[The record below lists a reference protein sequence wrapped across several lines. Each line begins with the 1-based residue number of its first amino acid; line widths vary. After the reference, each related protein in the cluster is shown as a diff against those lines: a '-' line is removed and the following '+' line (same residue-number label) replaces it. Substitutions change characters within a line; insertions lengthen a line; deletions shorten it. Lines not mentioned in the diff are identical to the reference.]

1 MYGDDDVHCTL
12 EQQPGA
18 ECVIVISFKMRPVLC
33 RLSGSIRLVT
43 GRGRGSIQALPPPAS
58 PSQHNTISKMSHK
71 GWQPVTTGQIISF
84 STVRRILEQEMM
96 LSSFV
101 GIF

>member
-43 GRGRGSIQALPPPAS
+43 GRGKEEYPSVTSPRLPPPS
-58 PSQHNTISKMSHK
+58 TTQFLRCHTKVGSQL
-71 GWQPVTTGQIISF
+71 QPAK
-84 STVRRILEQEMM
+84 LY
-96 LSSFV
+96 LSQLF
-101 GIF
+101 GGF